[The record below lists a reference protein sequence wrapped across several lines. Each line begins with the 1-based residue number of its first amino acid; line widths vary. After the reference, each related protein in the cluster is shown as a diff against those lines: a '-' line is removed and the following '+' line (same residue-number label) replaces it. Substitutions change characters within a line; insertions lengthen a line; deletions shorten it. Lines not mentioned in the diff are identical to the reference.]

1 MDRGTET
8 GASSRHAILLVEGDA
23 PERAATAAV
32 LRQEGYHI
40 VEAASLRE
48 MDRAFGERRFDL
60 LLTDLALP
68 DGIAF
73 TRLGQLRR
81 DDSLGIIVVTARTE
95 EVDRL
100 ISLELGADD
109 YMVKPFNQRELALRV
124 RNLLRRLRAG
134 QSGARS
140 ACRFDGWTLDLSR
153 RHLQDPAGRNV
164 RLTRSEFDLLAML
177 SSNPGNVLDRD
188 RLNTAVNRRPG
199 SPDDRTV
206 DVLIGRLRRKI
217 ESDPQDPRLI
227 LTIHGQGY
235 CFAAV

>member
-8 GASSRHAILLVEGDA
+8 GASSRHVILLVEGDA
-23 PERAATAAV
+23 SERAATAAL
-32 LRQEGYHI
+32 LRQDGHHI

-48 MDRAFGERRFDL
+48 MDRAFAERHFDML
-60 LLTDLALP
+60 LMDLTLP

-81 DDSLGIIVVTARTE
+81 DESLGIIVVTARTE

-100 ISLELGADD
+100 VSLELGADD
-109 YMVKPFNQRELALRV
+109 FLVKPLNQRELALRV
-124 RNLLRRLRAG
+124 RNLLRRLRVG
-134 QSGARS
+134 RSGRGS
-140 ACRFDGWTLDLSR
+140 TCHFDGWTLDLAR

-164 RLTRSEFDLLAML
+164 RLTRSEFDLLAAL
-177 SSNPGNVLDRD
+177 SSNPGSILDRD
-188 RLNTAVNRRPG
+188 RLTAAVSRRPG
-199 SPDDRTV
+199 SPDDRTI

-217 ESDPQDPRLI
+217 EIDPQDPRLI